1 MKFFQKTL
9 SYGIDRQ
16 RVMQTLSDG
25 TTTRTK
31 RYFTPLYETVTE
43 NGVTKKLHYLTS
55 STGLF
60 AIFASYNNGGGAM
73 HYTLKDHQGN
83 LTATI
88 HGNTVERLSYDA
100 WGRRRNPVGFGY
112 SNVTHT
118 FDRGYTLH
126 EHYDDFDLINMN
138 GRLYDPVLGRML
150 SPDIAIQD
158 EHNAQAYNRY
168 SYCFNNPLRFTDP
181 SGYIVDDYW
190 DPFSKYNPDNIKL
203 YFEDGRSIS
212 NGKSYDTDESLG
224 FGNRFN
230 NLLVFG
236 NGNPDPTDVLNFE
249 SGACVFASLG
259 EISFR
264 LGNNKDDAKMWATKE
279 VEFYNHMIAQNQQKI
294 SEGKLNKE
302 DLHGYTPKYIIDF
315 INWTNKGQYNPY
327 KAELVPEIIEI
338 PSAYESHYQVLMAVD
353 LHDFHGHA
361 GVINSYENMP
371 NGWVV
376 IRVGDPSPI
385 RRFKESY
392 YLKPLHME
400 KSLYYYPPFDGRSMF
415 IKVKSKKP

>member
-138 GRLYDPVLGRML
+138 GRLYDPRHRHTGRV
-150 SPDIAIQD
+150 Q
-158 EHNAQAYNRY
+158 R
-168 SYCFNNPLRFTDP
+168 T
-181 SGYIVDDYW
+181 
-190 DPFSKYNPDNIKL
+190 
-203 YFEDGRSIS
+203 
-212 NGKSYDTDESLG
+212 SL
-224 FGNRFN
+224 
-230 NLLVFG
+230 
-236 NGNPDPTDVLNFE
+236 
-249 SGACVFASLG
+249 
-259 EISFR
+259 
-264 LGNNKDDAKMWATKE
+264 
-279 VEFYNHMIAQNQQKI
+279 
-294 SEGKLNKE
+294 
-302 DLHGYTPKYIIDF
+302 
-315 INWTNKGQYNPY
+315 
-327 KAELVPEIIEI
+327 
-338 PSAYESHYQVLMAVD
+338 
-353 LHDFHGHA
+353 
-361 GVINSYENMP
+361 
-371 NGWVV
+371 
-376 IRVGDPSPI
+376 
-385 RRFKESY
+385 
-392 YLKPLHME
+392 
-400 KSLYYYPPFDGRSMF
+400 
-415 IKVKSKKP
+415 